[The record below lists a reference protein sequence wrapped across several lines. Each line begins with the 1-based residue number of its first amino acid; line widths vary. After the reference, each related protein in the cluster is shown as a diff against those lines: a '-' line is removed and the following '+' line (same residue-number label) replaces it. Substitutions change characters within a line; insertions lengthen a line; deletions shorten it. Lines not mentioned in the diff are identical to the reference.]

1 MFDFLAHAPAML
13 GLLERLVEIESPSHN
28 KTGVDNV
35 GAIVSEEC
43 RRLGGTVNLHPQ
55 TDYGNLIEASWGKGG
70 DGILL
75 LAHMD
80 TVHPI
85 GTIQRMP
92 FREVDD
98 RVMGPGVEDMKGG
111 IVIGLTALAGM
122 VDMHKAPSRSV
133 TALFTS
139 DEEIGSPISRPLI
152 ESLARQ
158 SALVLVLEPAMPDGA
173 LKTWR
178 KGVGDFIVTVHGR
191 AAHAGSDYQLGRNA
205 IEELA
210 RQVLIIQNLTNYD
223 RGTTLNVGVIRGGT
237 ATNVVPDEA
246 IAEVDLRI
254 MVPREAERV
263 LAGLHSLKPTMDGTT
278 ISVSGELNRP
288 PMPFNEMMKTTLEK
302 AREIAAGL
310 DMELIASGTG
320 GASDAN
326 FVAALGIPVL
336 DGLGAVGDGGH
347 SEREF
352 ILKHSLPE
360 RAKLLATILHEW

>member
-1 MFDFLAHAPAML
+1 MFDFLAHTPGML
-13 GLLERLVEIESPSHN
+13 RLLEKLVEIESPAHN
-28 KTGVDNV
+28 KTGVDKV

-43 RRLGGTVNLHPQ
+43 RRLGGIVKIHPQ
-55 TDYGNLIEASWGKGG
+55 TTYGNVIESSWGIGE

-80 TVHPI
+80 TVHPV

-111 IVIGLTALAGM
+111 IVIGLTALAAM
-122 VDMHKAPSRSV
+122 ANMHPAPTRPV

-178 KGVGDFIVTVHGR
+178 KGVGDFIVTVRGR
-191 AAHAGSDYQLGRNA
+191 AAHAGSDHELGRNA

-210 RQVLIIQNLTNYD
+210 RQVLVIQALTNYD

-237 ATNVVPDEA
+237 ATNVVPEEA
-246 IAEVDLRI
+246 VAEVDLRI
-254 MVPREAERV
+254 MEPREVERI
-263 LAGLHSLKPTMDGTT
+263 LDSLHSLKPVMDGTT

-288 PMPFNEMMKTTLEK
+288 PMPFDEMMKTTFERTRK
-302 AREIAAGL
+302 IAAGI

-326 FVAALGIPVL
+326 FVAPLGIPVL

-360 RAKLLATILHEW
+360 RAKLLTTILQEW

>member
-1 MFDFLAHAPAML
+1 MFDFFAHTPVMLSLLKRLA
-13 GLLERLVEIESPSHN
+13 EIESPSHN
-28 KTGVDNV
+28 KTGVDKV
-35 GAIVSEEC
+35 GALISEEC
-43 RRLGGTVNLHPQ
+43 RRLGGVVTHHPQ
-55 TDYGNLIEASWGKGG
+55 TTFGDLVEARWGKGQ

-80 TVHPI
+80 TVHPV
-85 GTIQRMP
+85 GTIERTP

-111 IVIGLTALAGM
+111 IVIGLTALAAM
-122 VDMHKAPSRSV
+122 VELHQAPTRPV

-139 DEEIGSPISRPLI
+139 DEEIGSPTSRPLI

-173 LKTWR
+173 IKTWR
-178 KGVGDFIVTVHGR
+178 KGVGDFIVTVRGR
-191 AAHAGSDYQLGRNA
+191 AAHAGSDHQLGRNA

-210 RQVLIIQNLTNYD
+210 HQILVIQNLTNYD

-237 ATNVVPDEA
+237 ATNVVPQEA
-246 IAEVDLRI
+246 VAEVDLRI
-254 MVPREAERV
+254 MEPSEAKRII
-263 LAGLHSLKPTMDGTT
+263 ATLHALKPAMNGTT

-288 PMPFNEMMKTTLEK
+288 PMPSNDIMKATFERTRK
-302 AREIAAGL
+302 IAAGIGI
-310 DMELIASGTG
+310 ELIASGTG

-326 FVAALGIPVL
+326 FVAPLGIPVL

-352 ILKHSLPE
+352 ILKDSLPE
-360 RAKLLATILHEW
+360 RAKLLATILREW